1 MEAEQQAA
9 AHISSLLRAPAC
21 RYWVVAMAG
30 LQVAGGPLGAGVQF
44 PSSAKQVILDS
55 GTSAILVSKTDAD
68 SIHKAR
74 LGPPQPLPGPPSRSR
89 MHALPQAG
97 HSADTWA

>member
-1 MEAEQQAA
+1 
-9 AHISSLLRAPAC
+9 
-21 RYWVVAMAG
+21 MAG
-30 LQVAGGPLGAGVQF
+30 MQVAGGALGAGVQF

-74 LGPPQPLPGPPSRSR
+74 PPPP
-89 MHALPQAG
+89 APNP
-97 HSADTWA
+97 

>member
-1 MEAEQQAA
+1 
-9 AHISSLLRAPAC
+9 
-21 RYWVVAMAG
+21 MAG
-30 LQVAGGPLGAGVQF
+30 MQVAGGSLGAGVPF

-74 LGPPQPLPGPPSRSR
+74 PPSPAKPK
-89 MHALPQAG
+89 ALKP
-97 HSADTWA
+97 